1 MAAKAAHLVTRS
13 QSYSSQG
20 IFRDSKASIDA
31 VLSQTKM
38 ALPAGS
44 RHFIITQFFG
54 MAGRLRAE
62 KDPYQTI
69 TANELRAQQPNMKA
83 VFKDPWAI

>member
-1 MAAKAAHLVTRS
+1 
-13 QSYSSQG
+13 
-20 IFRDSKASIDA
+20 
-31 VLSQTKM
+31 M

-62 KDPYQTI
+62 KEPYQTI